1 MVRRAG
7 EASSMCFSKEV
18 KSTMATASY
27 NTLLSFRSETS
38 TGSARNLVPPKRAMT
53 ATGST
58 AETPASRTSGM
69 TSTINSMIC
78 GAPHPQKD
86 RMPQTRVSRKGI
98 ASLPKG
104 SLDPPHRNVWIAL
117 KENTTY
123 SRKGALTST
132 RSLLVNARLTGET
145 CAKNFADTC

>member
-27 NTLLSFRSETS
+27 NTLSPFRRETS

-58 AETPASRTSGM
+58 AENSAPQRDNNRCLSADPRGRSIAPDKANRWSPPGCSQWSPRQGFPERELPRFRKEASILRTETFGSH
-69 TSTINSMIC
+69 S
-78 GAPHPQKD
+78 Q
-86 RMPQTRVSRKGI
+86 RKYHTF
-98 ASLPKG
+98 PKG
-104 SLDPPHRNVWIAL
+104 SANHGQAA
-117 KENTTY
+117 
-123 SRKGALTST
+123 SG
-132 RSLLVNARLTGET
+132 
-145 CAKNFADTC
+145 